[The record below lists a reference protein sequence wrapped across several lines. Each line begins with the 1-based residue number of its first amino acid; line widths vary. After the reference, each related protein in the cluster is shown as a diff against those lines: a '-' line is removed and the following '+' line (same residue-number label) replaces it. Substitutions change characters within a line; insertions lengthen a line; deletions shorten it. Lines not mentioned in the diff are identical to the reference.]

1 VQVCTAAM
9 LDSAVGPNVIKNLV
23 NGLSEFI
30 EKNADKGWKSVEDFR
45 GIRRDRIV
53 AQSEIRRP
61 EKADY
66 HGGYTE
72 EFEGYSAP
80 SVEASASA

>member
-1 VQVCTAAM
+1 
-9 LDSAVGPNVIKNLV
+9 VGPNVIRNL
-23 NGLSEFI
+23 NAGLVEFL

-53 AQSEIRRP
+53 AQSQIRRP

-72 EFEGYSAP
+72 EFEGYAAP
-80 SVEASASA
+80 VVAPASA